1 MSAEPALLSLTEV
14 AQAISSKRLS
24 SREATQS
31 CLDRITTWQP
41 HLNAF
46 MAIEGEAALEAAD
59 AADALGGFQPASSRQ
74 PRDFEKYFLYAD
86 SNASSSR
93 RDVEASGRGGTELR
107 VDFCKGGPEPLVRD
121 RYGNRSVF
129 VSEIPHVARPV
140 AVLWHH
146 DAAYRSH

>member
-1 MSAEPALLSLTEV
+1 ML
-14 AQAISSKRLS
+14 
-24 SREATQS
+24 
-31 CLDRITTWQP
+31 C
-41 HLNAF
+41 
-46 MAIEGEAALEAAD
+46 AALNPPNEPLAFD

-121 RYGNRSVF
+121 RYGNRSGFSFALMSVRTA
-129 VSEIPHVARPV
+129 PA
-140 AVLWHH
+140 L
-146 DAAYRSH
+146 RSHAIVAQGTEC